1 MIARPEQHCRC
12 AHPADIHHVDWPF
25 VVRYITILLV
35 AGILA
40 ASFAAD
46 ALAQAAPF
54 GVPGPRPAPQP
65 VESGGIGTWLL
76 AQQAEF
82 HRALT
87 RALSAMRSGTG
98 GIFALFGIA
107 FAYGV
112 LHAIGPG
119 HGKAVIASYIVA
131 NEQTLKRGIALSF
144 AAAAVQAIV
153 AVVAVAVIILIVGG
167 TARNMEAALL
177 WVERAGFAL
186 IAALGGSI
194 LWRKLGAL
202 FAQAPAH
209 AADCGHDHGPD
220 AATIAT
226 RPMRDLVLTAI
237 GAGMRPCTGAIIL
250 LVFALTQGLFW
261 AGAISVAVMALGTA
275 IGTSLFAAL
284 AVKSKVLALSLASGR
299 AGWGLIAARALE
311 ALAGLALLLLGL
323 ALLTGTMSGA
333 N

>member
-1 MIARPEQHCRC
+1 MVDPSSFQLQMTGSACTVCVRWAVIIAIAC
-12 AHPADIHHVDWPF
+12 VS
-25 VVRYITILLV
+25 
-35 AGILA
+35 A
-40 ASFAAD
+40 AFLPVEV
-46 ALAQAAPF
+46 LAQGAPF
-54 GVPGPRPAPQP
+54 GIPGPRPAPQA
-65 VESGGIGTWLL
+65 VEASGIGGWLL

-87 RALSAMRSGTG
+87 RALSAMRSEPS
-98 GIFALFGIA
+98 GILALFGIA

-131 NEQTLKRGIALSF
+131 NESTLRRGITLSF
-144 AAAAVQAIV
+144 AAAFVQALI
-153 AVVAVAVIILIVGG
+153 AVVVVAMIILIVGG
-167 TARNMEAALL
+167 TARSMETALL

-186 IAALGGSI
+186 LAGLGLSI
-194 LWRKLGAL
+194 LVRKVQA
-202 FAQAPAH
+202 FKAPAH

-226 RPMRDLVLTAI
+226 KPMRDLVLTAI
-237 GAGMRPCTGAIIL
+237 GAGLRPCTGAIIL

-261 AGAISVAVMALGTA
+261 AGALSVGVMAMGTA

-284 AVKSKVLALSLASGR
+284 AVKSKVLALRLASGR
-299 AGWGLIAARALE
+299 VGWGRIATLSLE

-323 ALLTGTMSGA
+323 ALLTGTLSGV